1 MVANISNKGKDL
13 YRLLPSPPS
22 KLQRKPG
29 ELSTA
34 GAFKGGEFKET
45 PKEEIK
51 LRTDMWETH
60 SLSLEC
66 KEMKGELV

>member
-13 YRLLPSPPS
+13 YRLLPSPTS
-22 KLQRKPG
+22 KLLRKPG

-51 LRTDMWETH
+51 LRTDM
-60 SLSLEC
+60 
-66 KEMKGELV
+66 